1 VLDGFV
7 VGRRSNPKG
16 ADVIDRH
23 AGVDRDAKTADAR
36 IER

>member
-7 VGRRSNPKG
+7 VGGGPNPKG

-23 AGVDRDAKTADAR
+23 AGVDRDSKTADASV
-36 IER
+36 ER